1 MEKEKKKQDNSIY
14 LGSKSVRVYFEA
26 IQVSFEEEKNEE
38 VILKARGKNILTA
51 CNVAEFAK
59 RKDEKIKIKEIKL
72 GSESFKDEK
81 KDKDIF
87 VSSIEII
94 LVKSK

>member
-1 MEKEKKKQDNSIY
+1 MTEKKEKDNSIY
-14 LGSKSVRVYFEA
+14 LGSKSVRIYFEA

-59 RKDEKIKIKEIKL
+59 RRNDKIEIKDIKL

-81 KDKDIF
+81 KDKDVF

-94 LVKSK
+94 LVKKK